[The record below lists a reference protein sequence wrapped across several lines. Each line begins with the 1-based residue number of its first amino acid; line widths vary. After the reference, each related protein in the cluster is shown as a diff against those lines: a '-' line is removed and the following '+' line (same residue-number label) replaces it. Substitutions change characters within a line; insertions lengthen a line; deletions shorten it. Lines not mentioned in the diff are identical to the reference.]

1 MHIVTPEQMRN
12 LEDESERLGVSKK
25 QLMENAGKKLAE
37 VIDGHCRNDID
48 KKIVFLVGT
57 GNNGGDCSVSAEVLA
72 DMGYRNISIVLVY
85 GMPKT
90 ELSKEM
96 FDRISERVNIPE
108 DYQSCVSEAD
118 IIVDGVFG
126 TGFHGELDKET
137 SDIFSLNENA
147 YRIAVDVPSG
157 TDSRNGTVSEGTFRA
172 DETLT
177 FGFLKFGMTQYPAGD
192 FCGKVN
198 VADIGI
204 PEKATDIFLKKKY
217 MKYILTERDDFSDF
231 PPERK
236 STSHKGT
243 FGKVLIIAGSNSM
256 RGAGFFAVSGALRSG
271 AGLVQLATVEKCIDT
286 VSVLAPE
293 ATFIE
298 MSHDD
303 NGFMRFEPE
312 KLNLKKYNAVVIGC
326 GMGVTSETVEL
337 TKFVVENSEVPV
349 IIDADGINCIASD
362 IDILLKKKTD
372 IILTPHAGEMVRLLN
387 AESYKLYENRFD
399 WLEVKTKGPHN
410 YTVDELSEK
419 RLHSARM
426 LALAYDVVV
435 VLKGAG
441 TIIAD
446 KNNTAVNPT
455 GNAGMSRGGSGDI
468 LAGIIGAVAGQGY
481 SAFKSAYIGAYMH
494 GLAGDIASER
504 FTQEAMLPRDII
516 DCLSD
521 SFRRIK

>member
-1 MHIVTPEQMRN
+1 MRIVTPEQMRN

-37 VIDGHCRNDID
+37 VIDGHCRKDTD
-48 KKIVFLVGT
+48 KKIVFLVGR
-57 GNNGGDCSVSAEVLA
+57 GNNGGDCSVSAGVLA
-72 DMGYRNISIVLVY
+72 DMGYRNISIVLVC

-90 ELSKEM
+90 ELAKEM
-96 FDRISERVNIPE
+96 YDRISGRVNIPE
-108 DYQSCVSEAD
+108 DYQSCISEAD
-118 IIVDGVFG
+118 VIVDGVFG
-126 TGFHGELDKET
+126 TGFHGEPDKKI
-137 SDIFSLNENA
+137 SDIFVLNKKA

-157 TDSRNGTVSEGTFRA
+157 ADSRNGTVSERTFRA

-177 FGFLKFGMTQYPAGD
+177 FGFIKSGMTQYPLRD
-192 FCGKVN
+192 LCGKIT

-204 PEKATDIFLKKKY
+204 PEKTVDVLKK
-217 MKYILTERDDFSDF
+217 KYILTEREDFPDF

-243 FGKVLIIAGSNSM
+243 FGKVLIIAGSNLM
-256 RGAGFFAVSGALRSG
+256 RGAGFFAVSGALRNG
-271 AGLVQLATVEKCIDT
+271 AGLVQLATVGKCIDT

-326 GMGVTSETVEL
+326 GMGVTPETVEL

-349 IIDADGINCIASD
+349 IIDADGINCIVSD

-387 AESYKLYENRFD
+387 AVSDRLYENRHNRSEVRTERPHD
-399 WLEVKTKGPHN
+399 W
-410 YTVDELSEK
+410 TVDELSEK
-419 RLHSARM
+419 RLDSAGM

-441 TIIAD
+441 TVIAD
-446 KNNTAVNPT
+446 RNQTAVNST

-468 LAGIIGAVAGQGY
+468 LAGMIGAVAGQGY

-494 GLAGDIASER
+494 GLAGDIAAEK
-504 FTQEAMLPRDII
+504 FTQETMLPRDII

-521 SFRRIK
+521 SFRQIK